1 MGGFCA
7 RLRALQA
14 GLWLLAMAAE
24 TREPSPP
31 TPRVSPAG
39 SACSPARQHPRY
51 VAVRRNSPVHF
62 VCHARRPAAMQ
73 WYRAAED
80 GAEFHALNR
89 SSERFRVETTNSS
102 VNLTIL
108 RVRPEDS
115 GVYVCDS
122 GSLAE
127 EGRQPLLCGTE
138 LRVVGGSSVQQARS
152 RSTLKDTI
160 IIIQSVLLLVLI
172 AVPVLLFLDRGLEVE
187 QMATYEDIT
196 PFRDVKAKW
205 TVGEHPGEE

>member
-1 MGGFCA
+1 
-7 RLRALQA
+7 
-14 GLWLLAMAAE
+14 
-24 TREPSPP
+24 
-31 TPRVSPAG
+31 
-39 SACSPARQHPRY
+39 
-51 VAVRRNSPVHF
+51 
-62 VCHARRPAAMQ
+62 MQ

-172 AVPVLLFLDRGLEVE
+172 AVPALLFMDRVSNGRGAGGDRGVTERRALRKTTPMRTPLPPLGERCGVGVRAPRPRPAQGLEVE